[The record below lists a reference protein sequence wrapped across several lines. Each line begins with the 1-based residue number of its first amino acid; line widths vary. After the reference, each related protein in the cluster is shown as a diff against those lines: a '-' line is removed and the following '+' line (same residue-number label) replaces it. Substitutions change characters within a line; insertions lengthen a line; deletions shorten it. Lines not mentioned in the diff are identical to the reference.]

1 MEYPSGNNDVSTFV
15 SNSPGETIELGQ
27 TLGGKTDSGAL
38 ICLYGELGS
47 GKTTLVKGIAKGL
60 GITEKITSPSYLL
73 MKKYGGKT
81 PLFHIDLFRI
91 DSPDEAIEVGIDDHL
106 IDPEGVVAVE
116 WAERIK
122 KILPEERIDVRL
134 DFGGKKRKIKIEAP
148 FES

>member
-1 MEYPSGNNDVSTFV
+1 MKYPSGNNDVSTFV
-15 SNSPGETIELGQ
+15 SNSPGETIALGR
-27 TLGGKTDSGAL
+27 TLGGKTDSGTL

-47 GKTTLVKGIAKGL
+47 GKTTLVKGIAEGL

-73 MKKYGGKT
+73 MKKYGDELS
-81 PLFHIDLFRI
+81 LFHIDLFRI
-91 DSPDEAIEVGIDDHL
+91 NSPDEAIEVGIDDHL

-122 KILPEERIDVRL
+122 KILPEDRIDVRL
-134 DFGGKKRKIKIEAP
+134 QFEGEKRKIKIGTP